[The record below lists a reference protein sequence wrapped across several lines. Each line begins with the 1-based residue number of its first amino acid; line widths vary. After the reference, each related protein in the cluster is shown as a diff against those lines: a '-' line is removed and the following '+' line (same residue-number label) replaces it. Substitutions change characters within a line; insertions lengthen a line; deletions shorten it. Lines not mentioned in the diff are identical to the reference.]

1 MRVGAQQMRMM
12 RAHVT
17 SCTLA
22 RLTPCSYIQLKKQQL
37 AGDAAVHER
46 DSALWFEANRL
57 IRRGGSGQDGRLPA
71 AELLLQGVAHFFI
84 QLHDVTFAAT
94 NAFAVRQVGHEDT
107 GCRG

>member
-1 MRVGAQQMRMM
+1 MRGGVQQMRMI

-22 RLTPCSYIQLKKQQL
+22 RRTPCSYIQLKKQQL

-57 IRRGGSGQDGRLPA
+57 IRRGGSGQDGGFPA
-71 AELLLQGVAHFFI
+71 AELLLQGVAHFLI
-84 QLHDVTFAAT
+84 QLHDVALAAT
-94 NAFAVRQVGHEDT
+94 NAFAIR
-107 GCRG
+107 